1 MIYETRNRGDTG
13 VSEKK
18 ESAGRKRK
26 ERAREKEKK
35 ERAKKSYGSFQV
47 RDEDRIIKQSYSGPA
62 EREAIRAYDSPR
74 IFFKTIFRDR
84 PKGDRAA
91 SSSLLSLLK
100 VYRRATFLRG
110 PRPFMDFRC
119 RRTLPL
125 KSRIPPSLTSFAFAP
140 RTHGPGSVKSSS
152 SWTVGTPFIRRFSSL
167 DTRVNLRRGVSCFF
181 ERRFSRSVRCT
192 TTLNGNVRSLTDY
205 GLISLDYG
213 YGFR

>member
-13 VSEKK
+13 ASEKK

-26 ERAREKEKK
+26 ERERAK

-100 VYRRATFLRG
+100 VYRRATFLRE

-140 RTHGPGSVKSSS
+140 RTHGPGFVKSSS
-152 SWTVGTPFIRRFSSL
+152 SWTVGTPFIRRFASL
-167 DTRVNLRRGVSCFF
+167 EDTRVNFRRRVSCFF

-192 TTLNGNVRSLTDY
+192 TTLNGNVRSLTDH
-205 GLISLDYG
+205 GLIPLDYA